1 MDVRSAAPVD
11 PAGLEAILAPDAP
24 GRMLPA
30 EAYTSEAVLAWER
43 QHLFADSWV
52 CAGRSADL
60 ADAGDRRALRV
71 GDDSVVLVRGDDG
84 VLRGFYNVCRHRGHQ
99 LQPEDT
105 TIRRNAIHCP
115 YHAWT
120 YGLDGTLMFTPRYD
134 EPPGF
139 DPADHPL
146 VAVRTEE
153 WHGWVFVNASGDAPP
168 LDEHLGGL
176 SAEIARWAPERLVA
190 GASHSYEMVANW
202 KLPVENYQECFHC
215 PAIHPELC
223 VVSPPNSGDNSVEHD
238 GLWIGGWMVLAD
250 DAVTMSL
257 DGRSDGVML
266 PGLDD
271 TWRRRVHYIGVL
283 PNLLISL
290 HPDYVMTHRME
301 PLGPDR
307 TFIECQW
314 LFAPEAVAQPGFDP
328 SYAVDFWDLTNR
340 QDWAACEGVQRGVV
354 SRGYRP
360 GPFAGDEDAVTQFV
374 RLIAQ
379 TYRDGSL
386 PPRVPFPTAR
396 PDHEELS
403 R

>member
-146 VAVRTEE
+146 VAGAHRGVARLGVRQRVGRRT
-153 WHGWVFVNASGDAPP
+153 AARRAPRRP
-168 LDEHLGGL
+168 VRRDRQVGPG
-176 SAEIARWAPERLVA
+176 APGRRSQPQLR
-190 GASHSYEMVANW
+190 
-202 KLPVENYQECFHC
+202 
-215 PAIHPELC
+215 
-223 VVSPPNSGDNSVEHD
+223 
-238 GLWIGGWMVLAD
+238 
-250 DAVTMSL
+250 
-257 DGRSDGVML
+257 DGRQLEAPGGEL
-266 PGLDD
+266 P
-271 TWRRRVHYIGVL
+271 GVL
-283 PNLLISL
+283 PLPG
-290 HPDYVMTHRME
+290 HPPGAVRGQPAQQRRQLRRARRPVDRRLDGPRRRRGDDVPGR
-301 PLGPDR
+301 PDR
-307 TFIECQW
+307 RGDAARPRRH
-314 LFAPEAVAQPGFDP
+314 LAAPGALHRRPAQPAR
-328 SYAVDFWDLTNR
+328 SAST
-340 QDWAACEGVQRGVV
+340 
-354 SRGYRP
+354 
-360 GPFAGDEDAVTQFV
+360 
-374 RLIAQ
+374 
-379 TYRDGSL
+379 
-386 PPRVPFPTAR
+386 PTT
-396 PDHEELS
+396 
-403 R
+403 

>member
-1 MDVRSAAPVD
+1 
-11 PAGLEAILAPDAP
+11 
-24 GRMLPA
+24 
-30 EAYTSEAVLAWER
+30 
-43 QHLFADSWV
+43 
-52 CAGRSADL
+52 
-60 ADAGDRRALRV
+60 V
-71 GDDSVVLVRGDDG
+71 GDDSVVLVRGDDA

-105 TIRRNAIHCP
+105 TIRRTAIHCP

-120 YGLDGTLMFTPRYD
+120 YGLDGTLRFTPRYD

-153 WHGWVFVNASGDAPP
+153 WHGWVFVNASGAARP
-168 LDEHLGGL
+168 LDDHLGDL
-176 SAEIARWAPERLVA
+176 SAEIGRWAPERLVA
-190 GASHSYEMVANW
+190 AASHSYEMAANW

-223 VVSPPNSGDNSVEHD
+223 VVSPPNSGDNSERHA

-290 HPDYVMTHRME
+290 HPDYVMTHRLE
-301 PLGPDR
+301 PLGPDH
-307 TFIECQW
+307 TFVECQW
-314 LFAPEAVAQPGFDP
+314 LFDPEAVARPGFDP
-328 SYAVDFWDLTNR
+328 AYAVDFWDLTNR
-340 QDWAACEGVQRGVV
+340 QDWAACEGVQRGVA

-374 RLIAQ
+374 RLMARS
-379 TYRDGSL
+379 YRDGGY
-386 PPRVPFPTAR
+386 PAGVPFTTT
-396 PDHEELS
+396 EQELTP
-403 R
+403 

>member
-1 MDVRSAAPVD
+1 MSVNTELPPSFIPTL
-11 PAGLEAILAPDAP
+11 PGHSYTDATIFEQEQTKIF
-24 GRMLPA
+24 
-30 EAYTSEAVLAWER
+30 EAYWFAAARTSDFDGPGSFRTVDVGRENVLI
-43 QHLFADSWV
+43 
-52 CAGRSADL
+52 
-60 ADAGDRRALRV
+60 
-71 GDDSVVLVRGDDG
+71 VRGRDKK
-84 VLRGFYNVCRHRGHQ
+84 LRAFLNVCRHRGARVCMEKSGTGQ
-99 LQPEDT
+99 RKLQ
-105 TIRRNAIHCP
+105 CG

-120 YGLDGTLMFTPRYD
+120 YALDGTLKFTPRYD

-139 DPADHPL
+139 DPAEHPL
-146 VAVRTEE
+146 VSVRTEE

-168 LDEHLGGL
+168 LDRHLGGL
-176 SAEIARWAPERLVA
+176 SAEIGRWAPERLVA
-190 GASHSYEMVANW
+190 AASHSYEMAANW

-257 DGRSDGVML
+257 DGRTDGVML

-290 HPDYVMTHRME
+290 HPDYVMTHRLE

-307 TFIECQW
+307 TFVECQW
-314 LFAPEAVAQPGFDP
+314 LFDPEAVATRGFDP
-328 SYAVDFWDLTNR
+328 AYAVDFWDLTNR
-340 QDWAACEGVQRGVV
+340 QDWGACEGVQRGVV

-374 RLIAQ
+374 RLMAQ
-379 TYRDGSL
+379 TYRDGGL
-386 PPRVPFPTAR
+386 PARVPFPPAATTQ
-396 PDHEELS
+396 ES
-403 R
+403 SQ

>member
-30 EAYTSEAVLAWER
+30 EAYTSEAVLTWER

-71 GDDSVVLVRGDDG
+71 GDDSVVLVRGDDS

-105 TIRRNAIHCP
+105 TIRRTAIHCP

-120 YGLDGTLMFTPRYD
+120 YALDGTLKFTPRYD

-146 VAVRTEE
+146 VSVRTEE

-168 LDEHLGGL
+168 LDRHLGGL
-176 SAEIARWAPERLVA
+176 SAEIERWAPERLVV
-190 GASHSYEMVANW
+190 GAAHSYEMAANW

-223 VVSPPNSGDNSVEHD
+223 VVSPPNSGDNSVEHE

-250 DAVTMSL
+250 DAETMSL

-290 HPDYVMTHRME
+290 HPDYVMTHRLE

-307 TFIECQW
+307 TFVECQW
-314 LFAPEAVAQPGFDP
+314 LFDPEAVSRPGFDP
-328 SYAVDFWDLTNR
+328 AYAVDFWDLTNR

-374 RLIAQ
+374 RLLAQ
-379 TYRDGSL
+379 TYRDGGL
-386 PPRVPFPTAR
+386 PARVPFPTAR
-396 PDHEELS
+396 PDHEELT